1 MGKDNDINVLIADD
15 HPIFRSGLRALIE
28 TESGVTI
35 AGEAAD
41 GEQALALTRK
51 LKPDV
56 LLLDLVM
63 PKLSGLDVLRELSA
77 GPPVPTR
84 SVILTAAIADEQITE
99 ALRLGARGVVLKDA
113 STQLLVKSIRCVV
126 AGEFWIGRGNVQ
138 GLIQALQM
146 AHSAP
151 PEDPVKRFGLTAR
164 ELEVINTIV
173 EGYSNKE
180 IAHRFSISEQTVK
193 HHLSSIF
200 DKVGVSNRLE
210 LALFSVHN
218 QLNNKRG

>member
-41 GEQALALTRK
+41 GEQAVALTRK

-77 GPPVPTR
+77 GPPLPTR
-84 SVILTAAIADEQITE
+84 SVILTAAIAEEQITE

-218 QLNNKRG
+218 QLLNKRG